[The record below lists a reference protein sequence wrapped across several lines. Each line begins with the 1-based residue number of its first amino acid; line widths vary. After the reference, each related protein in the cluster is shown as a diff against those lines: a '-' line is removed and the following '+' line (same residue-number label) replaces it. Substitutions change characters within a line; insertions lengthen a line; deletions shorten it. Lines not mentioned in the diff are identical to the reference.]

1 MTGDPRDPKARTT
14 NAGKPPA
21 PPTKLG
27 QAPPRPSAPMPPS
40 PPPPR
45 SATAQQRPGA
55 SSATSA
61 QNARA
66 KPTQSAEAKA
76 APKPAAKTQRA
87 TAQQSRPLSTTTQHG
102 QAPAGERG
110 GAATLLHG
118 TWTAPGEE
126 PDPRLQ
132 SGLKPARAIGGSLT
146 ALVRQSVLYR
156 KGVEKGAKVAPG
168 GMSDTQRGLAE
179 RTAKLWRRA
188 APNALELEPTRV
200 LCGGEVALEADAEH
214 NQWVLFAFMG
224 GVRRIEPKPAMT
236 ASDVLRLVQELV
248 LLEATTKSISHFR
261 DWLDADGAEGFDV
274 RVHTSFREVIE
285 EIDIEEER
293 EFGKAFAMA
302 RFEAPRSGD
311 AVYIASRDLDMV
323 AMRKEFEVPIEM
335 YAEAANAVG
344 GLSDDDLKAIGV
356 RCDDANAWATAEIEA
371 VLAVPELRT
380 AITPEHMARRVVTR
394 LASEADQRFLMLLTK
409 LNSKKDP
416 FRQAVANALGTQE
429 VGEIIARQLQLHDD
443 SQVEALG
450 QFLVLSPPGV
460 SQAVLGGFLDRAS
473 DESAARSALV
483 SLVEWYGAAQ
493 FCEWVPPQALN
504 EETAALL
511 GSALAQVRSAPAEL
525 SRLLGAASVES
536 AFAILNALPQ
546 PMLTELGRPVRVL
559 YGRAKGE
566 LIEPIIELLI
576 KTRAPD
582 NLKFLGDMLLEGK
595 ADKWRGRTLYALCAG
610 LVEAG
615 MGHSHV
621 LAVAQKR
628 DANEQSRLIALD
640 CIQKDPS
647 LVREVT
653 RFRLT
658 GMFDSSAV
666 RTRLREISKKV
677 DP

>member
-21 PPTKLG
+21 PPTKIG
-27 QAPPRPSAPMPPS
+27 QAPLRPSAPLPPVA
-40 PPPPR
+40 PR
-45 SATAQQRPGA
+45 ASAPNT
-55 SSATSA
+55 
-61 QNARA
+61 RA
-66 KPTQSAEAKA
+66 KPTQGAEPKA
-76 APKPAAKTQRA
+76 APKLAAKTQRS
-87 TAQQSRPLSTTTQHG
+87 TAQHARAVT
-102 QAPAGERG
+102 APTMQGEALAGGRN
-110 GAATLLHG
+110 AATLLHG

-132 SGLKPARAIGGSLT
+132 SGLKPSRAIGGSLT

-188 APNALELEPTRV
+188 TPNALELEPTRV

-344 GLSDDDLKAIGV
+344 GLSDDDLKEIGG

-443 SQVEALG
+443 AQIEALG

-493 FCEWVPPQALN
+493 FCEWVPPAVLN
-504 EETAALL
+504 EETAGLL
-511 GSALAQVRSAPAEL
+511 GNALAQVRSAPAEL
-525 SRLLGAASVES
+525 SRLLGAATVES
-536 AFAILNALPQ
+536 ALAILNALPQ
-546 PMLTELGRPVRVL
+546 QMLTELGRPVRVL

-566 LIEPIIELLI
+566 QIEPIIELLI

-615 MGHSHV
+615 MGRSHV
-621 LAVAQKR
+621 LAIAQKR
-628 DANEQSRLIALD
+628 DAVEQTRLIALD